1 MGRKSH
7 AIVSATFW
15 GLKFR
20 VKFCNLYKMFVA
32 SQRLYSCWPR
42 VRAAN
47 YAAGDVLVLRR
58 VLLQAGETLSISI
71 TRRSRFIVL
80 LPDWS
85 HFHTTFEVSS
95 PRFNCSRLSLSSSN
109 LRVRRVRSVR

>member
-1 MGRKSH
+1 MGRRSH

-42 VRAAN
+42 VRDRAAN

-58 VLLQAGETLSISI
+58 VLLQAGETINFYHETGPVYSSIA
-71 TRRSRFIVL
+71 
-80 LPDWS
+80 
-85 HFHTTFEVSS
+85 
-95 PRFNCSRLSLSSSN
+95 
-109 LRVRRVRSVR
+109 

>member
-1 MGRKSH
+1 MFMGRKSH

-42 VRAAN
+42 VR
-47 YAAGDVLVLRR
+47 GRQLRSWRR
-58 VLLQAGETLSISI
+58 VGFTESFTASRGNFINFYHETEPVYSSIA
-71 TRRSRFIVL
+71 
-80 LPDWS
+80 
-85 HFHTTFEVSS
+85 
-95 PRFNCSRLSLSSSN
+95 
-109 LRVRRVRSVR
+109 